1 MSTGPDIR
9 LEQRSALVYRVIHIR
24 LGHIG
29 NLKFAGGRWKFK
41 AIGHDSDG
49 SLIPG
54 GGPYTH
60 RHNASPGEPDA
71 TALAALLGEAGTAGP
86 PAGSNTG

>member
-1 MSTGPDIR
+1 MSTAPDIR
-9 LEQRSALVYRVIHIR
+9 LEPRSPLVYRVIHPR
-24 LGHIG
+24 LGHVG

-41 AIGHDSDG
+41 AIGHDIDG

-60 RHNASPGEPDA
+60 RHNASPGRPDA
-71 TALAALLGEAGTAGP
+71 VDLAALLGEPGTAGLP
-86 PAGSNTG
+86 GGSNMD